1 MLTKEQITAA
11 QEEALDYINKA
22 SIKLT
27 QDEIDNI
34 EVADFG
40 FGIDELRRTG
50 LELVVYE
57 NNARYCAK
65 EMVLFPGQTC
75 PEHRHPRVA
84 DDPGKM
90 ETFRCRWGKV
100 FLYVEGPKTENIQA
114 KVPEGSEDYYTVFN
128 EIVLEPGD
136 QHTIDSGVLHWFQ
149 SGPEGAVV
157 SEFSSTS
164 RDETDIFTDP
174 RIKRIPEI
182 AE

>member
-1 MLTKEQITAA
+1 MLTKGQIREA
-11 QEEALDYINKA
+11 QAEALEYINKA

-27 QDEIDNI
+27 PEEIENI

-57 NNARYCAK
+57 NNDRYCAK

-75 PEHRHPRVA
+75 PEHRHPPVEG
-84 DDPGKM
+84 DPGKK
-90 ETFRCRWGKV
+90 ETFRFRWGKV
-100 FLYVEGPKTENIQA
+100 YLYVEGQATDRIQA
-114 KVPEGSEDYYTVFN
+114 RVPEGSEDYYTVFN

-174 RIKRIPEI
+174 RIKRIPEVG
-182 AE
+182 E